1 LNYLGKRKADG
12 TLSQLAG
19 PYGLINC
26 VFIACDLPYQYI
38 DEYFDKVGEE
48 AFHPIKNQ
56 VSGHCGS

>member
-1 LNYLGKRKADG
+1 
-12 TLSQLAG
+12 LSQLGG

-56 VSGHCGS
+56 VGCHCGS